1 MEVGDILRAL
11 LVGITTKYDRYDID
25 YSLNELKNLAE
36 TLDYEIIDYVTQ
48 SLDRPNAT
56 SYIGKG
62 KLSEIAIMI
71 HALDIE
77 SVIFNDELSPAQLRN
92 ISNELN
98 IEVIDRSYL
107 ILKIFDMRASSK
119 GAKLEIKLAR
129 DLYLLPRIS
138 SFHENQSRIGGGA
151 STKTRGAG
159 ETQKELD
166 RRHIMSEI
174 NHLKQEIE
182 KEKKQ
187 KINQISKYK
196 KNEIPIVALV
206 GYTNA
211 GKSTTMNTILD
222 YVGAN
227 QDKQVFAKDQLFATL
242 STYNRK
248 ITYNKT
254 DFMLVDT
261 IGFVSKLPHNL
272 IGSFYQTL
280 QEVKNA
286 DLIIHVADASSE
298 YIGNQLNVVT
308 EVLYS
313 LECEKI
319 PSIYLLNK
327 WDKTISNNMDIPG
340 KKTIRYSN
348 YTKNGLE
355 ELLNTITEEIGKSSI
370 HAKILIPYSKGDIIN
385 IIEEKAII
393 NTRDYQEKGIYYD
406 IDIPSKLYHL
416 IREYDL
422 DIMVN

>member
-48 SLDRPNAT
+48 NLDRPNAT

-348 YTKNGLE
+348 YTKDGLE
-355 ELLNTITEEIGKSSI
+355 ELLNTISEEIGKSSI

>member
-1 MEVGDILRAL
+1 MRAL

-348 YTKNGLE
+348 YTKDGLE
-355 ELLNTITEEIGKSSI
+355 ELLTTITEEIGKSSI

>member
-92 ISNELN
+92 ISNELK

-298 YIGNQLNVVT
+298 YIGNQLSVVT

-348 YTKNGLE
+348 YTKDGLE

>member
-1 MEVGDILRAL
+1 MKVGDILKAL
-11 LVGITTKYDRYDID
+11 LVGITTKYDRYDIE
-25 YSLNELKNLAE
+25 YSLNELKNLAN
-36 TLDYEIIDYVTQ
+36 TLDYEVIDYVTQ
-48 SLDRPNAT
+48 SLDRPNAST
-56 SYIGKG
+56 YIGKG
-62 KLSEIAIMI
+62 KLAEIAIMV
-71 HALDIE
+71 HALDIDT
-77 SVIFNDELSPAQLRN
+77 VIFNDELSPAQLRN
-92 ISNELN
+92 ISNELK

-107 ILKIFDMRASSK
+107 ILQIFDIRASSK
-119 GAKLEIKLAR
+119 SAKLEIKLAR

-151 STKTRGAG
+151 STATRGAG

-166 RRHIMSEI
+166 RRHIMAEI
-174 NHLKQEIE
+174 NHLKEEIE
-182 KEKKQ
+182 KAKKQ
-187 KINQISKYK
+187 KLNQIAKYQ

-222 YVGAN
+222 YVGIGE
-227 QDKQVFAKDQLFATL
+227 DKQVFAKDQLFATL

-254 DFMLVDT
+254 EFMLVDT

-272 IGSFYQTL
+272 VASFYQTL

-286 DLIIHVADASSE
+286 DLIIHVADSSSE

-327 WDKTISNNMDIPG
+327 WDNTISNNMDIPG
-340 KKTIRYSN
+340 KRTIRYSN
-348 YTKNGLE
+348 KTKEGLN
-355 ELLNTITEEIGKSSI
+355 ELLNTIAEEIGKSTI
-370 HAKILIPYSKGDIIN
+370 HAKILVPYSKGDIVN
-385 IIEEKAII
+385 IIEEKANI
-393 NTRDYQEKGIYYD
+393 NTREYQEKGIYYD

-416 IREYDL
+416 IRDYDL
-422 DIMVN
+422 DIMVS

>member
-48 SLDRPNAT
+48 NLDRPNAT

>member
-1 MEVGDILRAL
+1 MKVGDILKAL

-36 TLDYEIIDYVTQ
+36 TLDFEVIDYVTQ
-48 SLDRPNAT
+48 ALERPNAAT
-56 SYIGKG
+56 YIGKG
-62 KLSEIAIMI
+62 KLSEIAIMV
-71 HALDIE
+71 HVLDIDT
-77 SVIFNDELSPAQLRN
+77 VIFNDELSPAQLRN
-92 ISNELN
+92 ISNELK
-98 IEVIDRSYL
+98 IDVIDRSYL
-107 ILKIFDMRASSK
+107 ILKIFDLRAQSK

-129 DLYLLPRIS
+129 DLYLLPRLS

-151 STKTRGAG
+151 STATRGAG

-187 KINQISKYK
+187 KINQIAKYQ
-196 KNEIPIVALV
+196 KNEMPIVALV

-211 GKSTTMNTILD
+211 GKSTTMNTILE
-222 YVGAN
+222 YVGIDE
-227 QDKQVFAKDQLFATL
+227 DKKVFAKDQLFATL

-272 IGSFYQTL
+272 VSSFYQTL

-286 DLIIHVADASSE
+286 DLIIHVADSSTE
-298 YIGNQLNVVT
+298 YIGNQLNVVN

-348 YTKNGLE
+348 HTKEGLI
-355 ELLNTITEEIGKSSI
+355 ELLNTITEEIGKSTI
-370 HAKILIPYSKGDIIN
+370 HAKVLIPYAKGDIIN
-385 IIEEKAII
+385 IIEEKATI
-393 NTRDYQEKGIYYD
+393 NVREYQEKGIYYD

-416 IREYDL
+416 VKEYDL
-422 DIMVN
+422 DLMVN

>member
-1 MEVGDILRAL
+1 MRAL
-11 LVGITTKYDRYDID
+11 LVGITTKYDRYDIE
-25 YSLNELKNLAE
+25 YSLHELKNLAE

-48 SLDRPNAT
+48 SLERPNAST
-56 SYIGKG
+56 YIGKG

-71 HALDIE
+71 HALDIDT
-77 SVIFNDELSPAQLRN
+77 VIFNDELSPAQLRN
-92 ISNELN
+92 ISNELQ

-107 ILKIFDMRASSK
+107 ILKIFDIRASSK
-119 GAKLEIKLAR
+119 DAKLEIKLAR
-129 DLYLLPRIS
+129 DLYLLPRLS

-182 KEKKQ
+182 KSKKQ
-187 KINQISKYK
+187 KINQISKYQ

-222 YVGAN
+222 YVGISN
-227 QDKQVFAKDQLFATL
+227 DKQVYAKDQLFATL

-272 IGSFYQTL
+272 VASFYQTL

-286 DLIIHVADASSE
+286 DLIIHIADSSSE

-319 PSIYLLNK
+319 PSIYVLNK
-327 WDKTISNNMDIPG
+327 WDKTIDDSIYVPG
-340 KKTIRYSN
+340 KKTIKYSN
-348 YTKNGLE
+348 ITKQGLD
-355 ELLNTITEEIGKSSI
+355 ELLDSITEEIGKSTV
-370 HAKILIPYSKGDIIN
+370 HAKIIIPYSKGDIIN
-385 IIEEKAII
+385 IIEEKATI
-393 NTRDYQEKGIYYD
+393 NTRDYQEKGVYYD

-422 DIMVN
+422 DLMIN